1 MSAAEG
7 LANLVAQLP
16 REALE
21 RLLIAAAG
29 QSASVR
35 AALQTE
41 ATKDVAPEAE
51 RGSRGSASSGGRD
64 TTPAALPLEP
74 AVLAAKFSSAAALE
88 PGLEPRLEL
97 YTVAL
102 RREGAVHPFGFS
114 LAVPEPEDGRI
125 EVEDVDPSG
134 QAFSCAVQV
143 GDELV
148 ACGGLEVAALG
159 AAGIERARARAAE
172 LQAARLAVGG
182 KVIKR

>member
-1 MSAAEG
+1 MSAPEG
-7 LANLVAQLP
+7 LATLVAQLP

-41 ATKDVAPEAE
+41 ATNVALEAG
-51 RGSRGSASSGGRD
+51 RSSRESASSGGLD

-74 AVLAAKFSSAAALE
+74 VVLAAKSSSAAALE
-88 PGLEPRLEL
+88 PGLEPGLEL

-102 RREGAVHPFGFS
+102 RREGAVHAFGFS

-148 ACGGLEVAALG
+148 ACGGVEVAALG